1 MYKVVHLA
9 SYVLQFELLMAI
21 CLSQLILFSSKARKT
36 FKLRES
42 DASKRKLTL
51 MGFIFF
57 PAKGFKYQD
66 VKAIEHIW
74 LINDYHKYSKYDVIV
89 SDKKSKTK
97 TGNERFQQRERQ
109 K

>member
-1 MYKVVHLA
+1 MVIHKYKEDRKRKILYASQMYKVVHLA

-51 MGFIFF
+51 IGFIFF

-66 VKAIEHIW
+66 VKAIEHI
-74 LINDYHKYSKYDVIV
+74 
-89 SDKKSKTK
+89 
-97 TGNERFQQRERQ
+97 
-109 K
+109 